1 MILTCLGIQKL
12 RNFGGFRKEE
22 VGDEGGDGDVV
33 REKAETR
40 NVQDEGAESDRHYSL
55 PAAVWHWVELPR
67 SVATPLLIGID

>member
-1 MILTCLGIQKL
+1 M
-12 RNFGGFRKEE
+12 
-22 VGDEGGDGDVV
+22 V

-67 SVATPLLIGID
+67 SVATPLLIGIDGMSCHVWGLRPGVCTLLCL